1 MLEIKK
7 LHVSYEAKKV
17 LEDINLSVQNKEI
30 IALIGPSGTGKST
43 LLNSITALHKID
55 TGEITLDK
63 RPISP
68 KEMNLAWIPQNY
80 GLLPWL
86 SVEDNILLGLR
97 TKKIKET
104 AEIKQKVHDIISELN
119 ILELLKQFPNQLS
132 GGQQQ
137 RVSIARGLV
146 MDSDLYLLDEPFSAL
161 DAITREKMQ
170 SLFFEEWE
178 KHPAPTIL
186 ITHDVEEAVFLGQR
200 IVLLSGKPGKIV
212 EIIENISFSVPKEN
226 KRLSDRFYQVA
237 KQVREV
243 LDQYDES
250 K

>member
-17 LEDINLSVQNKEI
+17 LEDINLSVHNKEI

-43 LLNSITALHKID
+43 LLNSITALHAFD
-55 TGEITLDK
+55 SGEITLNQQM
-63 RPISP
+63 ISP

-97 TKKIKET
+97 IKKIKET
-104 AEIKQKVHDIISELN
+104 TEIKQKVQEIISELN
-119 ILELLKQFPNQLS
+119 IPELLKKFPNQLS

-146 MDSDLYLLDEPFSAL
+146 MNSDLYLLDEPFSAL

-170 SLFFEEWE
+170 SLFLEEWE
-178 KHPAPTIL
+178 KRPAPTIL

-212 EIIENISFSVPKEN
+212 KIIENTSFSIPKDQ
-226 KRLSDRFYQVA
+226 KRLSDHFYQVA
-237 KQVREV
+237 KHVREV
-243 LDQYDES
+243 LDDYDENN
-250 K
+250 